1 MARPRSGIASS
12 HTACPAPGRLRR
24 NSCRRAVIVDV
35 DLIVDPG
42 RLEVTAAKRNVD
54 VAPTVDLDRLNDKV
68 VEVNDCVK
76 AAATLARRWAS
87 SSATIFTTSA
97 ILFEVLCGVHAA
109 TGLGVLE
116 RAVQ

>member
-1 MARPRSGIASS
+1 
-12 HTACPAPGRLRR
+12 
-24 NSCRRAVIVDV
+24 VDV
-35 DLIVDPG
+35 EPDVLDIDAASTCKVDDG
-42 RLEVTAAKRNVD
+42 VAVQRRRRRQGSD
-54 VAPTVDLDRLNDKV
+54 VKVNDKV